1 LGVEKNI
8 VDDIAACP
16 LRILNY
22 PELKAKFKASIST
35 FTGVKF
41 ADKLY
46 KNPFTQNR
54 LLGAIPLGCHKSHI
68 EVGNHTL
75 AKLIAAGKI
84 MGNLNMYYAVIWYLI
99 SEGEIEYLKPI
110 EKNATEHMIYR
121 LKNTKTMAGMC
132 GLGQFVTTQVRS
144 DVAIWFCVNSGYLN
158 QPTDRDTFRFH
169 FYNMQPMLKMLEVLN
184 YPLHPGTL
192 PHLRRT
198 RTLLNLLSKFKKLP
212 NTGLK
217 KGFMNLFKGLYQNG
231 IILSN

>member
-110 EKNATEHMIYR
+110 EKNATEH
-121 LKNTKTMAGMC
+121 
-132 GLGQFVTTQVRS
+132 VRS
-144 DVAIWFCVNSGYLN
+144 
-158 QPTDRDTFRFH
+158 
-169 FYNMQPMLKMLEVLN
+169 LKLSSPPWN
-184 YPLHPGTL
+184 TPSPSSYS
-192 PHLRRT
+192 HLT
-198 RTLLNLLSKFKKLP
+198 KSSF
-212 NTGLK
+212 
-217 KGFMNLFKGLYQNG
+217 
-231 IILSN
+231 